1 MIYRVSL
8 KKTLFC
14 DSCSTGG
21 FGLLQGAGYQ
31 SKTLSII
38 FRAASS
44 IGNTDFLSITNFWP
58 KNGVDPIFLGI
69 FLDIFISNFP
79 KLLKLGYNW
88 LLWSLNFKGITLQ
101 HDINRKQ
108 DLHVHCTFRSLKR
121 CCVPRHCGEMSLKW
135 HDL

>member
-1 MIYRVSL
+1 MSAHNLISLNPFDIQGVS

-31 SKTLSII
+31 SKILSII

-58 KNGVDPIFLGI
+58 KNGEDPIFFGI
-69 FLDIFISNFP
+69 FLDIFIGNFP

-88 LLWSLNFKGITLQ
+88 LL
-101 HDINRKQ
+101 
-108 DLHVHCTFRSLKR
+108 
-121 CCVPRHCGEMSLKW
+121 
-135 HDL
+135 

>member
-1 MIYRVSL
+1 MSAHNLISLNPFDIQGVS

-14 DSCSTGG
+14 DFCSTGG

-88 LLWSLNFKGITLQ
+88 LL
-101 HDINRKQ
+101 
-108 DLHVHCTFRSLKR
+108 
-121 CCVPRHCGEMSLKW
+121 
-135 HDL
+135 